1 MKVHYLNYD
10 DSCISVYMSKFI
22 RSYILDTCCLKTDT
36 RGTVIKTAWH
46 GHRKSHANQWKR
58 LEDPEV
64 NPDS

>member
-1 MKVHYLNYD
+1 
-10 DSCISVYMSKFI
+10 MSKFI